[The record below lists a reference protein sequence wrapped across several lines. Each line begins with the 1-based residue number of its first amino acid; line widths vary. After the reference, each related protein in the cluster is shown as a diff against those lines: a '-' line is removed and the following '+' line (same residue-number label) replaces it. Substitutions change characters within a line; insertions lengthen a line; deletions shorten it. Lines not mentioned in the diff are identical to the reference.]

1 MRVRLGA
8 LDGLRGIAIA
18 LVLWF
23 HVWQVTWLRADVP
36 LSGGRINLNTIPEAG
51 FLGVDL
57 FFFISGFCL
66 FVPYADALARRVAPP
81 ALRDFAY
88 RRALKIVPSYVFAI
102 VAMSALGLAHFASTG
117 EAVREIVRHL
127 LFIHVWFP
135 ESYGSINGVL
145 WSLGVE
151 VQFYVLFPLVAWCA
165 IRRPVATFA
174 TLALVAN
181 AYRFGVRNAFDVG
194 HLMNQLP
201 GTLDLFGAGM
211 LSAYGYRMLATKAP
225 RFVERR
231 ALWSLASLA
240 GFLLI
245 WLIMS
250 GAFAARLEPEWPY
263 HWLATGRPL
272 LTFALPLA
280 TVGALFAWP
289 AWQRVLAN
297 PVLVFLSLISYNLY
311 LWHAAVVRALFEAHV
326 PAWRGSDAHGDPG
339 WALGFTGVAFM
350 AAVGVA
356 SLLTYALERP
366 WLRARPFAP
375 RGDETLSPSL
385 AMPFEGPAL
394 VER

>member
-36 LSGGRINLNTIPEAG
+36 FSGGRVNVNVIPETG

-66 FVPYADALARRVAPP
+66 FAPYADALARRVAPP
-81 ALRDFAY
+81 SLRDFAY

-102 VAMSALGLAHFASTG
+102 GAMTALGLAHFTSAA

-151 VQFYVLFPLVAWCA
+151 VQFYALFPLVAWCA
-165 IRRPVATFA
+165 LRRPLATFFVIA
-174 TLALVAN
+174 VVAN
-181 AYRFGVRNAFDVG
+181 GYRFGVRNAYDVG

-211 LSAYGYRMLATKAP
+211 LAAYGYSALALRAP
-225 RFVERR
+225 KLVARR
-231 ALWSLASLA
+231 TLWTFASLA
-240 GFLLI
+240 GFALAAVV
-245 WLIMS
+245 MN
-250 GAFAARLEPEWPY
+250 GAFASRLEPEWPY
-263 HWLATGRPL
+263 RWLPAGRPL
-272 LTFALPLA
+272 LTLALPLA
-280 TVGALFAWP
+280 TVGALFAWS

-297 PVLVFLSLISYNLY
+297 PALVFLSLVSYNLY
-311 LWHAAVVRALFEAHV
+311 LWHGAVVRALFDARVV
-326 PAWRGSDAHGDPG
+326 PFLGADPHGDPR
-339 WALGFTGVAFM
+339 WALAFTGVAFV
-350 AAVGVA
+350 AALAVA
-356 SLLTYALERP
+356 TLITYALERP
-366 WLRARPFAP
+366 LLRARPFAP
-375 RGDETLSPSL
+375 RGDRALSPSL
-385 AMPFEGPAL
+385 AMPFEGPTL